1 MSHRCCARGY
11 SKTWRKSTRAPR
23 AGRIRGRF
31 EEGETIRDADLVA
44 HYLKRMREFRDARL
58 RDADLARRQ
67 RRLTRWQSARLARTH
82 ADLLRH
88 PRSRGAIEFFLENL
102 YAPKDFTR
110 RDQDLERIAPILTR
124 ILPASSLRTIAMA
137 LEMNVVTEEVDAALL
152 EALADLGYAELDE
165 ESYLEAYRR
174 CDDRPRR
181 LRQIELIWEVGMTLD
196 KVVRLPG
203 AYAALRLAG
212 GPARLAGLGELQK
225 LLENGFRTFR
235 KIGGARDFLAAIVE
249 TEKEVLRRIYDGH
262 PRPFE

>member
-1 MSHRCCARGY
+1 
-11 SKTWRKSTRAPR
+11 
-23 AGRIRGRF
+23 
-31 EEGETIRDADLVA
+31 VA
-44 HYLKRMREFRDARL
+44 HYLMRMREFRDARR
-58 RDADLARRQ
+58 RDPELARRR

-88 PRSRGAIEFFLENL
+88 PRSRGAVEFFLDHL
-102 YAPKDFTR
+102 YAPRDFTR

-124 ILPASSLRTIAMA
+124 ILPASAIGTIAMA

-152 EALADLGYAELDE
+152 RALAEQRGAELTE
-165 ESYLEAYRR
+165 ERYLEACRR

-203 AYAALRLAG
+203 AYAALRIAG

-225 LLENGFRTFR
+225 LLENGFSTFR
-235 KIGGARDFLAAIVE
+235 EIGGARDFLATIVE
-249 TEKEVLRRIYDGH
+249 REKRILRRIYEGH
-262 PRPFE
+262 PRPFEDL